1 MGFDLSGLIVAERRG
16 IPDLAGKAIAIDAYN
31 TIYQFLSS
39 VRMPDGK
46 PLMDSRGRVV
56 SHLSGILQRTTNLLA
71 NGVQPVFVF
80 DGVPHPL
87 KMETLIARKER
98 KVKAEAEY
106 KEALAA
112 GDMERARSKAM
123 QTTRITDDVILSS
136 RELLSALGIPYLT
149 APSEGEAQASY
160 MAAKGDVWGAG
171 SQDFDSLLFGAPRLV
186 RNMTIS
192 GRRKLPRQQR
202 YVDVVPEVIHLD
214 VVLNEL
220 DIDREQLVGLA
231 VLAGTDFN
239 PGIKGIG
246 PKKGLKL
253 IKEHGDVRSVIE
265 AKEYEIPDL
274 DEILGLFLEPEVTD
288 DYKLDWPAPDE
299 ERLKALLCNG
309 YEFSESRV
317 ESSIRKMAKYRDA
330 ASQKSLE
337 DFF

>member
-1 MGFDLSGLIVAERRG
+1 MGFDLSGLVVAEKRG
-16 IPDLAGKAIAIDAYN
+16 IPDLAGKTIAIDAYN

-39 VRMPDGK
+39 VRMPDGS
-46 PLMDSRGRVV
+46 PLTDSRGRVV

-98 KVKAEAEY
+98 KVKAETEY
-106 KEALAA
+106 QEALAA
-112 GDMERARSKAM
+112 GDLERARSKAM
-123 QTTRITDDVILSS
+123 QTTRITDDIILSS
-136 RELLSALGIPYLT
+136 RALLSAMGIPYLT

-160 MAAKGDVWGAG
+160 MASKGDVWGAG

-202 YVDVVPEVIHLD
+202 YVEVFPEVIHLD
-214 VVLNEL
+214 VVLKEL
-220 DIDREQLVGLA
+220 EIDREQLVGLA

-253 IKEHGDVRSVIE
+253 IKQHGDIRSVI
-265 AKEYEIPDL
+265 ADKEYDIPDL
-274 DEILGLFLEPEVTD
+274 DEIISLFLDPEVTD
-288 DYKLDWPAPDE
+288 DYELDWPAPDE
-299 ERLKALLCNG
+299 ARMIELLCEG
-309 YEFSESRV
+309 HEFSRSRV
-317 ESSIRKMAKYRDA
+317 ESSMKKMQTYRDA